1 VAPGRAGGAVRI
13 LWVAQCHPNALV
25 RLQAEISRSL
35 ADTSLKR
42 FRQAQ
47 LGDGDRPQDRA
58 VVTASGAEGIHA
70 MIGRP
75 AMLAIG
81 LVTGLVLA
89 WGLPE
94 LSHLLPETAFSS
106 GTPSPEKSA
115 VGAGSSEHQ
124 PGTARLS
131 AEAIEAAGIN
141 LATVQS
147 GTIAHKIIVP
157 GAIVP
162 EADRIAHVA
171 VKLSSIVAELRK
183 NTGDSVEKNEV
194 VAVLESREVADAKSE
209 YLAAR
214 LTSELQ
220 KDLLERDKALF
231 DKQVSSEQQFIRSRN
246 EAARAVIRID
256 IARQKL
262 FALGLTET
270 EIAGLPNQP
279 EALLRLQEVRSPIS
293 GRVVERKVE
302 LGVAV
307 GRDNLETEL
316 FVIADLDRVWVE
328 LAVSPE
334 DVSRVRIGQTVSVT
348 ARGTAEAAKGKLI
361 FIGPILDKDTRSAR
375 VVAEINNNDGVWR
388 PGLFVTAAIVVEER
402 SAAVAVP
409 VAAIQT
415 MDGRPV
421 AFIRTSD
428 GFQKRQ
434 VVLGERDERAAEVA
448 SGLSVGETIAVTHT
462 FLLKAEMLKGADE
475 D

>member
-1 VAPGRAGGAVRI
+1 
-13 LWVAQCHPNALV
+13 
-25 RLQAEISRSL
+25 
-35 ADTSLKR
+35 
-42 FRQAQ
+42 
-47 LGDGDRPQDRA
+47 
-58 VVTASGAEGIHA
+58 
-70 MIGRP
+70 MMGRP
-75 AMLAIG
+75 IILAIG
-81 LVTGLVLA
+81 LVTGLGLA

-94 LSHLLPETAFSS
+94 LSQLLPETALSS

-115 VGAGSSEHQ
+115 VRPGSSEDQ
-124 PGTARLS
+124 PVITRLS
-131 AEAIEAAGIN
+131 AEAIEAAGID
-141 LATVQS
+141 LATVQ
-147 GTIAHKIIVP
+147 GATIAHKIIVP

-183 NTGDSVEKNEV
+183 NIGDSVEKNEV

-214 LTSELQ
+214 STSKLQ
-220 KDLLERDKALF
+220 QDLFERDKALW
-231 DKQVSSEQQFIRSRN
+231 DKKVSSEQQFIRSRN
-246 EAARAVIRID
+246 EAARAVMRID
-256 IARQKL
+256 VARQKL
-262 FALGLTET
+262 FAFGLTET
-270 EIAGLPNQP
+270 EIAGLSNQP
-279 EALLRLQEVRSPIS
+279 EALLRRQEVRSPMS

-307 GRDNLETEL
+307 GRDNLEAEL

-348 ARGTAEAAKGKLI
+348 ARGSAEVAKGKLI
-361 FIGPILDKDTRSAR
+361 FIGPTLDKDTRSAR
-375 VVAEINNNDGVWR
+375 VVAEIDNHDGLWR
-388 PGLFVTAAIVVEER
+388 PGSFVTAAIVVEER
-402 SAAVAVP
+402 SAPVAVP

-434 VVLGERDERAAEVA
+434 VVLGERDERAAEIV
-448 SGLSVGETIAVTHT
+448 SGLSLGETIAVSST
-462 FLLKAEMLKGADE
+462 FLLKAEMLKGND
-475 D
+475 DD

>member
-1 VAPGRAGGAVRI
+1 
-13 LWVAQCHPNALV
+13 
-25 RLQAEISRSL
+25 
-35 ADTSLKR
+35 LKR

-58 VVTASGAEGIHA
+58 VVTASGAEGIHG

-75 AMLAIG
+75 TSLAIG

-89 WGLPE
+89 WGLAE
-94 LSHLLPETAFSS
+94 LSHLLPETALSS
-106 GTPSPEKSA
+106 GAPSPEKSA

-124 PGTARLS
+124 PGIARVS
-131 AEAIEAAGIN
+131 AEAIEAAGID

-147 GTIAHKIIVP
+147 GTIARKIIVP

-183 NTGDSVEKNEV
+183 NIGDSAEKNEV

-214 LTSELQ
+214 LTSDLQ

-231 DKQVSSEQQFIRSRN
+231 DKKVSSEQQFIRSRN
-246 EAARAVIRID
+246 EAARAVMRID

-270 EIAGLPNQP
+270 EIAGLPKQP
-279 EALLRLQEVRSPIS
+279 EALLRRQEVRSPIS

-334 DVSRVRIGQTVSVT
+334 DVSLVRIGQTVSVT
-348 ARGTAEAAKGKLI
+348 ARGSADVAKGKLI

-375 VVAEINNNDGVWR
+375 VVAEINNNDCVWR

-415 MDGRPV
+415 MDGGPV

-434 VVLGERDERAAEVA
+434 VALGERDERAAEVV
-448 SGLSVGETIAVTHT
+448 SGLRLGETIAVSNT
-462 FLLKAEMLKGADE
+462 FLLKAEMLKGAD

>member
-1 VAPGRAGGAVRI
+1 
-13 LWVAQCHPNALV
+13 
-25 RLQAEISRSL
+25 
-35 ADTSLKR
+35 
-42 FRQAQ
+42 
-47 LGDGDRPQDRA
+47 
-58 VVTASGAEGIHA
+58 
-70 MIGRP
+70 MMGRP
-75 AMLAIG
+75 IILAIG
-81 LVTGLVLA
+81 LVTGLGLA

-94 LSHLLPETAFSS
+94 LSQLLPETALSS

-115 VGAGSSEHQ
+115 VRPGSSEDQ
-124 PGTARLS
+124 PVITRLS
-131 AEAIEAAGIN
+131 AEAIEAAGID
-141 LATVQS
+141 LATVQ
-147 GTIAHKIIVP
+147 GATIAHKIIVP

-183 NTGDSVEKNEV
+183 NIGDSVEKNEV

-214 LTSELQ
+214 STSKLQ
-220 KDLLERDKALF
+220 QDLFERDKALW
-231 DKQVSSEQQFIRSRN
+231 DKKVSSEQQFIRSRN
-246 EAARAVIRID
+246 EAARAVMRID
-256 IARQKL
+256 VARQKL
-262 FALGLTET
+262 FAFGLTET
-270 EIAGLPNQP
+270 EIAGLSNQP
-279 EALLRLQEVRSPIS
+279 EALLRRQEVRSPMS

-307 GRDNLETEL
+307 GRDNLEAEL

-348 ARGTAEAAKGKLI
+348 ARGSAEVAKGKLI
-361 FIGPILDKDTRSAR
+361 FIGPILDKDTRSAGM
-375 VVAEINNNDGVWR
+375 VAEINNNDGAWR

-402 SAAVAVP
+402 SAPVAVP

-415 MDGRPV
+415 MDGGPV

-428 GFQKRQ
+428 GFRKRQ
-434 VVLGERDERAAEVA
+434 VVLGERDERTAEVV
-448 SGLSVGETIAVTHT
+448 SGLSLGETIAVSNT
-462 FLLKAEMLKGADE
+462 FLLKAEMLKGTDE

>member
-1 VAPGRAGGAVRI
+1 
-13 LWVAQCHPNALV
+13 
-25 RLQAEISRSL
+25 
-35 ADTSLKR
+35 
-42 FRQAQ
+42 
-47 LGDGDRPQDRA
+47 
-58 VVTASGAEGIHA
+58 
-70 MIGRP
+70 MGRP
-75 AMLAIG
+75 IILAIG
-81 LVTGLVLA
+81 LATGLGLA

-94 LSHLLPETAFSS
+94 LSQLLRETALPS

-115 VGAGSSEHQ
+115 EGPGSGEDQ
-124 PGTARLS
+124 PVITKLS
-131 AEAIEAAGIN
+131 AEAIEAARID
-141 LATVQS
+141 LATVQG

-157 GAIVP
+157 GAIAP

-183 NTGDSVEKNEV
+183 NIGDSVEKNEV

-214 LTSELQ
+214 STSKLQ
-220 KDLLERDKALF
+220 QDLFERDKALW
-231 DKQVSSEQQFIRSRN
+231 DKKVSSEQQFIRSRN
-246 EAARAVIRID
+246 EAARAVMRID

-270 EIAGLPNQP
+270 EIAGLSNQP
-279 EALLRLQEVRSPIS
+279 EALLRRQEVRSPIA

-307 GRDNLETEL
+307 GRDNLEAEL

-334 DVSRVRIGQTVSVT
+334 DVSQVRIGQTVSVT
-348 ARGTAEAAKGKLI
+348 ARGSAEVAKGKLI

-375 VVAEINNNDGVWR
+375 VVAEINNNDGAWR
-388 PGLFVTAAIVVEER
+388 PGLFVAAAIVVEER
-402 SAAVAVP
+402 AAPVAVP

-415 MDGRPV
+415 MDGGPV

-428 GFQKRQ
+428 GFRKRP
-434 VVLGERDERAAEVA
+434 VVLGERDERAAEVV
-448 SGLSVGETIAVTHT
+448 SGLSLGETIAVSNT
-462 FLLKAEMLKGADE
+462 FLLKAEMLKGTDE

>member
-1 VAPGRAGGAVRI
+1 
-13 LWVAQCHPNALV
+13 
-25 RLQAEISRSL
+25 
-35 ADTSLKR
+35 
-42 FRQAQ
+42 
-47 LGDGDRPQDRA
+47 
-58 VVTASGAEGIHA
+58 
-70 MIGRP
+70 MIGRLTN
-75 AMLAIG
+75 LAIG

-94 LSHLLPETAFSS
+94 LSQLLPETALSS

-115 VGAGSSEHQ
+115 VGAGPGEDQ
-124 PGTARLS
+124 PGVRRLS
-131 AEAIEAAGIN
+131 AEAIEAAGID

-147 GTIAHKIIVP
+147 GSIAHKIIVP

-162 EADRIAHVA
+162 EANRIAHVA

-183 NTGDSVEKNEV
+183 NIGDSVEKNEV

-220 KDLLERDKALF
+220 QDLFGRDKALF
-231 DKQVSSEQQFIRSRN
+231 DKKVASEQQFIRSRN
-246 EAARAVIRID
+246 EVARAAIRID

-262 FALGLTET
+262 FALGLAET
-270 EIAGLPNQP
+270 EIAGLPNQS
-279 EALLRLQEVRSPIS
+279 EALLRRQEVRSPIS
-293 GRVVERKVE
+293 GRVAERKVE

-334 DVSRVRIGQTVSVT
+334 DASLVRTGQTVSVT
-348 ARGTAEAAKGKLI
+348 ARGTAEVAKGKLI

-375 VVAEINNNDGVWR
+375 VIAEIDNSDGVWR
-388 PGLFVTAAIVVEER
+388 PGSFVTAAVVVEER
-402 SAAVAVP
+402 SAPIAVP
-409 VAAIQT
+409 GAAIQT
-415 MDGRPV
+415 MDGGPV

-428 GFQKRQ
+428 GFRKRQ
-434 VVLGERDERAAEVA
+434 VVLGERDERVAEVV
-448 SGLSVGETIAVTHT
+448 SGLSVGETIAVSNT